1 MLFRVNIIG
10 DNAYITHTNGKID
23 ITKWKTSLSKA
34 KIFMMNNNIE
44 DGDYAQMTAPL
55 FAALKKY
62 LEEEI

>member
-1 MLFRVNIIG
+1 MLFRVNIVG

-44 DGDYAQMTAPL
+44 DDDYA
-55 FAALKKY
+55 
-62 LEEEI
+62 

>member
-1 MLFRVNIIG
+1 MLFRVNIVG

-23 ITKWKTSLSKA
+23 IAKWKTSLSKA

-44 DGDYAQMTAPL
+44 DGDHAQMTAPL